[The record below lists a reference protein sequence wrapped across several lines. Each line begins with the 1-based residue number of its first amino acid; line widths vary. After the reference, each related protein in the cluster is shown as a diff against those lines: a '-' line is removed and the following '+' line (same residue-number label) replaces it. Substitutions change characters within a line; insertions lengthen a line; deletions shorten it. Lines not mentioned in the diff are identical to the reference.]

1 MNNFIWF
8 LETPNHWIR
17 CSEIRST
24 IGGVVATL
32 YGGKIVSNLHKR
44 QIDGATIVQ

>member
-24 IGGVVATL
+24 IGGITATL
-32 YGGKIVSNLHKR
+32 YDGAEVANLRKR
-44 QIDGATIVQ
+44 QITIVQ

>member
-1 MNNFIWF
+1 MKNYIWYA
-8 LETPNHWIR
+8 LTPNHWIR
-17 CSEIRST
+17 CLEIRST

-32 YGGKIVSNLHKR
+32 YGGEIIGNLHKR